1 MLSATS
7 VKLIL
12 TTDICITLSETD
24 MMVYNKGIMENA
36 EDENDTMQKEKK
48 DISLT
53 DVDST

>member
-24 MMVYNKGIMENA
+24 MMVYNKRIMENA
-36 EDENDTMQKEKK
+36 KDENDTMQKEKK
-48 DISLT
+48 RH
-53 DVDST
+53 